1 MTIAPSGVLRAS
13 KVSNLNG
20 NRVKRVAI
28 ELNNSTNNIGRQTV
42 CPRLPLETALGLQ
55 ENANMDLA
63 TARNEELMNQIIAGE
78 TSMTLSPDLLGSLKA
93 LGDARLGQFSSTS
106 LHDLAPH
113 ELSHQGMSVQSIT
126 VDSPQI
132 IQQDSQRV
140 RTPRTM
146 RLLLQR

>member
-1 MTIAPSGVLRAS
+1 
-13 KVSNLNG
+13 
-20 NRVKRVAI
+20 
-28 ELNNSTNNIGRQTV
+28 
-42 CPRLPLETALGLQ
+42 
-55 ENANMDLA
+55 MDIT
-63 TARNEELMNQIIAGE
+63 TARNEQLMNQIISGE
-78 TSMTLSPDLLGSLKA
+78 TSMTLSSDLLGSLKA
-93 LGDARLGQFSSTS
+93 LGDGRLGQFSSPS

-113 ELSHQGMSVQSIT
+113 ELSHQGISLQSIT